1 MSVSACLSHSPQVEG
16 TSFHFDGSGFS
27 LVQKSLRS
35 TSTSVVLLFKTLSPG
50 GLLLYLASNNT
61 VWHTL
66 FLFRLLLWRGQACD
80 ITSCLQQR
88 DFLSLELVEGRVR
101 LTFDLGSGVLILT
114 TNRKY
119 NTGVWYKI
127 TLQRNK
133 RKGTTAMS
141 ASTTTTTTTVMLYYC
156 YTVILHNNT
165 ALWYKIIVQ
174 KNKHK
179 GMYVCPCT

>member
-1 MSVSACLSHSPQVEG
+1 MCSYFSLKIYDKIITYMFCTWLILSPQVEG

-27 LVQKSLRS
+27 LVQKSLRA

-61 VWHTL
+61 VRYTHFLL
-66 FLFRLLLWRGQACD
+66 FDLSMQRGKARGL
-80 ITSCLQQR
+80 TSCFLQR

-101 LTFDLGSGVLILT
+101 LTFDLGSGALILA

-119 NTGVWYKI
+119 NSGVWYKI

-133 RKGTTAMS
+133 RKGTITQILQNV
-141 ASTTTTTTTVMLYYC
+141 TMLWWE
-156 YTVILHNNT
+156 TRDESI
-165 ALWYKIIVQ
+165 
-174 KNKHK
+174 
-179 GMYVCPCT
+179 